1 MSENSIEKT
10 VLTSIAEFL
19 GVTEEDVVLEDS
31 LRDDL
36 RMNTGAITD
45 YLERLKEMGL
55 KTENID
61 MGNIDTIGELIDEL
75 TLETDL

>member
-1 MSENSIEKT
+1 MSEKNIEKT

-36 RMNTGAITD
+36 RMNTAAITD
-45 YLERLKEMGL
+45 YMEKLKEMGF
-55 KTENID
+55 NID
-61 MGNIDTIGELIDEL
+61 DVEIENIDTIGELVDIL
-75 TLETDL
+75 ALETDL